1 MGSFRNRKKVLYV
14 RVTDSE
20 FLRYQDLCER
30 HGARNMSDLVRCA
43 VEAMNGTRQ
52 TSFENEVTERLRQL
66 EASIANLRGTM
77 ERITEGKGA

>member
-1 MGSFRNRKKVLYV
+1 VLYV

-52 TSFENEVTERLRQL
+52 TSFETEVTERLQQL
-66 EASIANLRGTM
+66 EASLASLRGTM
-77 ERITEGKGA
+77 ERITEGKSA